1 VHDFVFRTIESV
13 LAHPEAVA
21 ETPREAPARAWALT
35 SRPLDLPGA
44 PARGAHVL
52 YRQLHA
58 QQEHGTQPSIAEP
71 AASNDQA
78 GLDLGSALAQ
88 LGGIYVLAEV
98 PGGLIIVDM
107 HAAHE
112 RITYEAMKAEYA
124 GDRLSAQSLLMPFDL
139 KLSEREADA
148 AETGRTALAQL
159 GFEIDRRGPDEI
171 RVTAVPMLLAD
182 VDVELLVRDVISDL
196 VEQGNSTR
204 VDSAADALLA
214 DMACHSS
221 VRANRRLTLA
231 EMDALLRQMEQ
242 TPRID
247 QCNHGR
253 PTWTRITLQ
262 ELDRLF
268 LRGR

>member
-1 VHDFVFRTIESV
+1 
-13 LAHPEAVA
+13 
-21 ETPREAPARAWALT
+21 
-35 SRPLDLPGA
+35 
-44 PARGAHVL
+44 
-52 YRQLHA
+52 
-58 QQEHGTQPSIAEP
+58 
-71 AASNDQA
+71 
-78 GLDLGSALAQ
+78 
-88 LGGIYVLAEV
+88 
-98 PGGLIIVDM
+98 
-107 HAAHE
+107 
-112 RITYEAMKAEYA
+112 
-124 GDRLSAQSLLMPFDL
+124 MPFDL